1 MQSGPTR
8 QMKFRRHLKFTLR
21 ADRPGQAV
29 TSVTVLI
36 GSSRAGRI
44 AGPFA
49 AGTTVVVLA
58 VVLGVA
64 GCTSVTGGDVAVD
77 AVDAPAY
84 RTSIAASSS
93 QAAASSSAR
102 MTTAA
107 LRSSCETL
115 TATSAD
121 AIDAVN
127 AYVSAFNE
135 EGGDLETTEGPAV
148 DALYRSAAE
157 VDDAISDV
165 MGPELSTA
173 FAAWADG
180 AYAAAEA
187 IGAQVE
193 PAEFNEIIGE
203 LNNARSEALDLCDA
217 TY

>member
-1 MQSGPTR
+1 
-8 QMKFRRHLKFTLR
+8 MKFRRHLKFTLR

-29 TSVTVLI
+29 TSATVLI